1 MAARDAHRSAVYAAE
16 DQVART
22 VERASRTSGGR
33 VDFFGSSLT
42 LPPER
47 RFADVTSVQ
56 RYVDAV
62 LGLAWV
68 TARWPGLPG
77 CRVRERSGQT
87 RATYEAPGAGKPPCI
102 AVPLATRWAGRE
114 LVVLHEVAH
123 HLVAHSPVTDEP
135 SHGPTFTG
143 TFLALVEFVVGA
155 EVTLLLRAALHGAGV
170 PVGSVQA
177 STTAA
182 PPPRAPAPSPAAARA
197 ADPDGA

>member
-22 VERASRTSGGR
+22 VERANRTSAGHL
-33 VDFFGSSLT
+33 DFFGSSLT

-47 RFADVTSVQ
+47 RFADVASVQ

-62 LGLAWV
+62 LGLGWV
-68 TARWPGLPG
+68 TERWPGLPG

-87 RATYEAPGAGKPPCI
+87 RATYESGAGQPARI

-123 HLVAHSPVTDEP
+123 HLVAHSPVAGEP

-143 TFLALVEFVVGA
+143 TFLALVEVVVGA
-155 EVTLLLRAALHGAGV
+155 EVTLLLRAALHGLAV
-170 PVGSVQA
+170 PVGPVRPSRA
-177 STTAA
+177 AA
-182 PPPRAPAPSPAAARA
+182 PPPRAPAPSSTAARA
-197 ADPDGA
+197 AEPEGA

>member
-1 MAARDAHRSAVYAAE
+1 MAARDTHRSAVYAAE

-22 VERASRTSGGR
+22 VERANRTAAGR

-47 RFADVTSVQ
+47 RFADVASVQ
-56 RYVDAV
+56 SYVDAV
-62 LGLAWV
+62 LALGWV
-68 TARWPGLPG
+68 RERWPRLPG

-87 RATYEAPGAGKPPCI
+87 RATYESSVTGAPPVI

-123 HLVAHSPVTDEP
+123 HLAAHSSADGEP

-143 TFLALVEFVVGA
+143 TYLALVEMVVGA
-155 EVTLLLRAALHGAGV
+155 EVALLLRAALHGVDV
-170 PVGSVQA
+170 PVGPVRA
-177 STTAA
+177 AA
-182 PPPRAPAPSPAAARA
+182 PAARGLRPSPPTAARA

>member
-1 MAARDAHRSAVYAAE
+1 MAARDVHRSAVYAAE

-22 VERASRTSGGR
+22 VERANRTSGGR

-47 RFADVTSVQ
+47 RFADVASVQ
-56 RYVDAV
+56 RYVEAV
-62 LGLAWV
+62 LGLSWV
-68 TARWPGLPG
+68 AERWPGLAG

-87 RATYEAPGAGKPPCI
+87 RATYEATAGSPCI
-102 AVPLATRWAGRE
+102 AIPLATRWAGRE

-123 HLVAHSPVTDEP
+123 HLVAHSPVAGEP

-143 TFLALVEFVVGA
+143 TFLALVEVVVGA
-155 EVTLLLRAALHGAGV
+155 EVALLLRAALHGAAV
-170 PVGSVQA
+170 PVGPVRA
-177 STTAA
+177 TTAAA
-182 PPPRAPAPSPAAARA
+182 PPPRTEAPTPTAARA

>member
-22 VERASRTSGGR
+22 VERANRTSGGR
-33 VDFFGSSLT
+33 VDFFGSSLA

-47 RFADVTSVQ
+47 RFADVASVQ

-62 LGLAWV
+62 LALGWV
-68 TARWPGLPG
+68 GERWPSLPG
-77 CRVRERSGQT
+77 CRVRERAGQT
-87 RATYEAPGAGKPPCI
+87 RATYEVAAGRPPCI
-102 AVPLATRWAGRE
+102 ALPLASRWAGRE

-123 HLVAHSPVTDEP
+123 HLVAHSPALDEP

-143 TFLALVEFVVGA
+143 TFLGLVEVVVGA
-155 EVTLLLRAALHGAGV
+155 EVALLLRAALHGAGV
-170 PVGSVQA
+170 PVGPIRP
-177 STTAA
+177 STPGAAPA
-182 PPPRAPAPSPAAARA
+182 PPPHPAAARA

>member
-1 MAARDAHRSAVYAAE
+1 MAARDAHRAAVYAAE

-22 VERASRTSGGR
+22 VERANRTSGGH

-47 RFADVTSVQ
+47 RFADVASVQ

-68 TARWPGLPG
+68 SGRWPGLPA

-87 RATYEAPGAGKPPCI
+87 RATYEPGSGQPPCI

-114 LVVLHEVAH
+114 LVVLHEIAH
-123 HLVAHSPVTDEP
+123 HLVAHSAVGDEP

-143 TFLALVEFVVGA
+143 TFLALVEVVVGA
-155 EVTLLLRAALHGAGV
+155 EVALLLRAALHGAGV
-170 PVGSVQA
+170 PVGPVRPS
-177 STTAA
+177 STAGPGPRTEAPTA
-182 PPPRAPAPSPAAARA
+182 PAARA